1 MQYHKQVTSFSSRT
15 CHVMSCHFMSC
26 HSMSCYVIPCHV
38 IPCHVIAER
47 IWWYATCTYVSTSY
61 MYVKA
66 SHSFHFMSCQ
76 MSCYVKMALQSQ
88 YLKMNEPLSSNS
100 FLSVLNRDITLFM
113 NLWKYLFSCLW
124 GADGCSKEAGELD
137 SDILCDGLFL
147 GGPAGEAEISASASR
162 TRRTTCNKKKH
173 MICSGY
179 WPGVNFIIK

>member
-1 MQYHKQVTSFSSRT
+1 MQYHKQVTSFRSRT
-15 CHVMSCHFMSC
+15 S
-26 HSMSCYVIPCHV
+26 HV
-38 IPCHVIAER
+38 ISCHVIAER
-47 IWWYATCTYVSTSY
+47 IWWYATCTYSMSVQVTRMSRQ
-61 MYVKA
+61 VI
-66 SHSFHFMSCQ
+66 HFMSCQ
-76 MSCYVKMALQSQ
+76 MSRYLKMALQSQ

-124 GADGCSKEAGELD
+124 GADGCSEEAGELD

-179 WPGVNFIIK
+179 WPGVNFTIK

>member
-15 CHVMSCHFMSC
+15 CHVISCQ
-26 HSMSCYVIPCHV
+26 
-38 IPCHVIAER
+38 
-47 IWWYATCTYVSTSY
+47 
-61 MYVKA
+61 
-66 SHSFHFMSCQ
+66 SFHVMSLLRGFGDMLHMSVQVMCMSRQVIHFISCQ
-76 MSCYVKMALQSQ
+76 MSCYLKMALQSQ

-124 GADGCSKEAGELD
+124 GADGCSEEAGELD